1 MNIPRIVDAIGYIDD
16 DLITAALEDPPRKR
30 HNLMIKWMSVAA
42 CLALVMIAGI
52 LVPHFLRT
60 ATIAES
66 KYKYHVSETERAIEW
81 PWKYK
86 TPAEKYPVV
95 KFNGK
100 QFTAKSQNSIHT
112 EVMGEVIGNCVA
124 EGLDSDTGKAYT
136 ETFEVRKIKGI
147 SEELMIAV
155 GNEDGFYV
163 YAADEEAVPD
173 TLSKLLELY
182 ELSQNLELNYA
193 TKCEGYEE
201 KEELLLDNDEKI
213 WRILYG
219 CGDAKLD
226 DTIDFFERE
235 NRRCLAFTATSEAL
249 GVYNRVIYISEDGY
263 FATNIFDYEYSYFI
277 GKEAAVQIISY
288 VQKHSTETKSSTS
301 LPTISGT
308 VTEIGNGYIMVDD
321 TVLCKKSKAG
331 KKYKVYTDDIKIRRW
346 IESGELKEGDLV
358 IVEYEGE
365 ISSNYEVK
373 GAYSIFTGTL
383 EENGI
388 LNQE

>member
-1 MNIPRIVDAIGYIDD
+1 MNIPRIVNAIGYIDD

-30 HNLMIKWMSVAA
+30 HNPMIKWMPVAA
-42 CLALVMIAGI
+42 CLVLVMIASI
-52 LVPHFLRT
+52 LVPHFFRKD
-60 ATIAES
+60 AVIED
-66 KYKYHVSETERAIEW
+66 KYKYHIAETERAIEW

-100 QFTAKSQNSIHT
+100 QFIAKSQNSIHT
-112 EVMGEVIGNCVA
+112 EVMGEIIGSCVA
-124 EGLDSDTGKAYT
+124 EGLDPDTGKTYT

-163 YAADEEAVPD
+163 YAADEAAAPD
-173 TLSKLLELY
+173 TLGKLLELY
-182 ELSQNLELNYA
+182 ELSQIIE
-193 TKCEGYEE
+193 
-201 KEELLLDNDEKI
+201 LLDNDEKI
-213 WRILYG
+213 WQILSD

-226 DTIDFFERE
+226 DTSDFFERE
-235 NRRCLAFTATSEAL
+235 NRRYLDFTATSEAL
-249 GVYNRVIYISEDGY
+249 GVYNRVVYISEDGY

-277 GKEAAVQIISY
+277 GKEAAGQIISY

-321 TVLCKKSKAG
+321 TILCRKSKAG
-331 KKYKVYTDDIKIRRW
+331 KKYKVYTDDIKVRRW
-346 IESGELKEGDLV
+346 IESGEVKAGDLV
-358 IVEYEGE
+358 AVEYEGE
-365 ISSNYEVK
+365 ISNDYEVK

>member
-1 MNIPRIVDAIGYIDD
+1 M
-16 DLITAALEDPPRKR
+16 
-30 HNLMIKWMSVAA
+30 
-42 CLALVMIAGI
+42 
-52 LVPHFLRT
+52 
-60 ATIAES
+60 
-66 KYKYHVSETERAIEW
+66 
-81 PWKYK
+81 
-86 TPAEKYPVV
+86 
-95 KFNGK
+95 
-100 QFTAKSQNSIHT
+100 
-112 EVMGEVIGNCVA
+112 
-124 EGLDSDTGKAYT
+124 
-136 ETFEVRKIKGI
+136 
-147 SEELMIAV
+147 
-155 GNEDGFYV
+155 
-163 YAADEEAVPD
+163 
-173 TLSKLLELY
+173 
-182 ELSQNLELNYA
+182 
-193 TKCEGYEE
+193 
-201 KEELLLDNDEKI
+201 
-213 WRILYG
+213 
-219 CGDAKLD
+219 
-226 DTIDFFERE
+226 
-235 NRRCLAFTATSEAL
+235 

-277 GKEAAVQIISY
+277 GKEAAGQIISY

-346 IESGELKEGDLV
+346 IEIGELKEGDLV

>member
-1 MNIPRIVDAIGYIDD
+1 MKKDEYSFLELFGNIDD
-16 DLITAALEDPPRKR
+16 EYITQALQPRKR
-30 HNLMIKWMSVAA
+30 HNPMIKWMPVAA
-42 CLALVMIAGI
+42 CLVLVMIASI

-136 ETFEVRKIKGI
+136 ETFEVRKIHGI
-147 SEELMIAV
+147 SEELMIAA

-163 YAADEEAVPD
+163 NAADESTAPD
-173 TLSKLLELY
+173 TLGKLLELY
-182 ELSQNLELNYA
+182 GLSQNIELNYV
-193 TKCEGYEE
+193 TKCENYEE
-201 KEELLLDNDEKI
+201 KEELLLDNDDEI
-213 WRILYG
+213 WQILAG
-219 CGDAKLD
+219 RSDAKLD
-226 DTIDFFERE
+226 NTSDFFERE
-235 NRRCLAFTATSEAL
+235 NRIYLAFTATSETL

-263 FATNIFDYEYSYFI
+263 FATNILDYEYSYFI
-277 GKEAAVQIISY
+277 GKEAAGQIIRY
-288 VQKHSTETKSSTS
+288 VQKHSTETKSSS
-301 LPTISGT
+301 SAPTISGT
-308 VTEIGNGYIMVDD
+308 VTEIGNGYMIVDN
-321 TVLCKKSKAG
+321 TALCRNPKAG
-331 KKYKVYTDDIKIRRW
+331 KEYKVYTDDIRVKRW
-346 IESGELKEGDLV
+346 SESGEIKTGDLV
-358 IVEYEGE
+358 AVEYEGKISGSCE
-365 ISSNYEVK
+365 IT

-383 EENGI
+383 EENDI
-388 LNQE
+388 LTQ

>member
-1 MNIPRIVDAIGYIDD
+1 M
-16 DLITAALEDPPRKR
+16 
-30 HNLMIKWMSVAA
+30 
-42 CLALVMIAGI
+42 
-52 LVPHFLRT
+52 
-60 ATIAES
+60 
-66 KYKYHVSETERAIEW
+66 
-81 PWKYK
+81 
-86 TPAEKYPVV
+86 
-95 KFNGK
+95 
-100 QFTAKSQNSIHT
+100 
-112 EVMGEVIGNCVA
+112 
-124 EGLDSDTGKAYT
+124 
-136 ETFEVRKIKGI
+136 
-147 SEELMIAV
+147 
-155 GNEDGFYV
+155 
-163 YAADEEAVPD
+163 
-173 TLSKLLELY
+173 
-182 ELSQNLELNYA
+182 

-213 WRILYG
+213 WQILSD

-226 DTIDFFERE
+226 DTSDFFERE
-235 NRRCLAFTATSEAL
+235 NRRYLDFTATSEAL
-249 GVYNRVIYISEDGY
+249 GVYNRVVYISEDGY

-277 GKEAAVQIISY
+277 GKEAAGQIISY

-321 TVLCKKSKAG
+321 TILCRKSKAG

>member
-30 HNLMIKWMSVAA
+30 HNLIIKWLSASA
-42 CLALVMIAGI
+42 CLALVMIISI
-52 LVPHFLRT
+52 LVPHFLRKD
-60 ATIAES
+60 AAAEE
-66 KYKYHVSETERAIEW
+66 KYKYYVSETERAIEW

-163 YAADEEAVPD
+163 YAADEEAAPD
-173 TLSKLLELY
+173 TLGKLLELY
-182 ELSQNLELNYA
+182 ELSQNIELNYV

-213 WRILYG
+213 WQLLSG

-226 DTIDFFERE
+226 DTSDFFERE
-235 NRRCLAFTATSEAL
+235 NRRYLAFTATSEAL

-263 FATNIFDYEYSYFI
+263 FATNILDYEYSYFI
-277 GKEAAVQIISY
+277 GKEAAGQIISY

-373 GAYSIFTGTL
+373 GAYSIFTGTF